1 MNATLKKKARN
12 PEPGQRIDIAFERYR
27 IIAAPQGKAFKGVA
41 YVGTEK
47 VLSAEGES
55 QGAVVDALQKMLR
68 DRMKSL
74 RNDRSSGLPGATELF
89 EALIFAGQRDVERLK
104 PVLKCHASFPDG
116 IADLKDIA
124 HRLRIAEAFVM
135 NAYLSLARKIC
146 QSLDCNPEDYSVPPG
161 LTPVLVVLR
170 PCEDAVGN
178 FEGYALR
185 DAFIEALEMLE
196 KRRPTLKL
204 AAARS

>member
-1 MNATLKKKARN
+1 MHATPKKKVSIR
-12 PEPGQRIDIAFERYR
+12 EPSKRIDIAFERYR
-27 IIAAPQGKAFKGVA
+27 IIAATNGKAFKGIA

-55 QGAVVDALQKMLR
+55 QDAVVDAVQKMLR
-68 DRMKSL
+68 DRMESL
-74 RNDRSSGLPGATELF
+74 RHDRSSGLPGATELF
-89 EALIFAGQRDVERLK
+89 EAPIFAGQRDIERLK
-104 PVLKCHASFPDG
+104 PVLKCHASIPDG

-161 LTPVLVVLR
+161 LTPALVVLR

-185 DAFIEALEMLE
+185 DAFMETLEMLE
-196 KRRPTLKL
+196 KRSPTLKL
-204 AAARS
+204 ARPPR